1 MISASECDWHATFE
15 GSGELLHVEFGF
27 EKNLKVK
34 ANVKLNKINLN
45 EIPEYENEQY
55 RFFCEEI
62 NRIEN
67 YEVYFYENKEKIIP
81 STLKLAIK
89 RIYVDETKQKVHV
102 EGKQYIADWGGIF
115 VALDTDEFTFVKNN
129 FHACKNL
136 KIEIYIDGEEFYK
149 AYEDEFS
156 NMLERII
163 FIKLNSCNV
172 RIN

>member
-1 MISASECDWHATFE
+1 MISDSECDWHTTLNW
-15 GSGELLHVEFGF
+15 SGELLHVEFGL
-27 EKNLKVK
+27 EKNIKIQ
-34 ANVKLNKINLN
+34 ATVKLKKINLN
-45 EIPEYENEQY
+45 EIPEYESEQY

-67 YEVYFYENKEKIIP
+67 YDVYFYENKEKIIP
-81 STLKLAIK
+81 STLKLSIK

-115 VALDTDEFTFVKNN
+115 VTLNSDEFAFVKNN

-136 KIEIYIDGEEFYK
+136 KIEIYLNGDEFFK

-156 NMLERII
+156 NMLERTI
-163 FIKLNSCNV
+163 FIKLNSYNV
-172 RIN
+172 RVF